1 MMSAVRC
8 KLLQIASVYTSSVL
22 HAPCQMKPILGR
34 ISLVDHVSSD
44 SSQDQHEHETES
56 GAADTSDK
64 QHYLMLASVDDARDS
79 LEAGDTAGECLVS
92 ELGQDTKMPP
102 AALITLERNKPR

>member
-1 MMSAVRC
+1 M
-8 KLLQIASVYTSSVL
+8 
-22 HAPCQMKPILGR
+22 
-34 ISLVDHVSSD
+34 DHVSSD

-79 LEAGDTAGECLVS
+79 IEAGDTAGECLVS